1 MKLSLKLI
9 TYLSLIIF
17 LIISIAYVSILDS
30 KVVNKLDGVLWTVP
44 AKVYA
49 RPLELAEGG
58 KINVDVLKK
67 ELEILSYE
75 LTKGIPDTPGEFS
88 QSQQSVNIF
97 IRGFGSQE
105 PGLYRLK
112 IENDKIDSIKRKD
125 GISIDL
131 IQLEP
136 LSIGGMFPSHLQD
149 RILLNFSQVPKDL
162 EEMILVVEDRNF
174 YSHKGISLKSIM
186 RAFIKNTKALGIEEG
201 GSTITQQLA
210 KSLFFSPEQTIRRKI
225 KEAIAAL
232 LIEMHYSKQEIL
244 LAYINDVFI
253 AQSGRRAIH
262 GFGLASQFF
271 FGTDLK
277 NLSLDQK
284 ALLVGMLKGPSLYSP
299 INNPDRAKTRRD
311 LVLSLIKN
319 DSLITEEEYLDLKGK
334 SLKVI
339 PPSFKSLSKYPA
351 FNDIVILDLRK
362 NFDDSDLRTKGLKI
376 ITNLDPVVQDYL
388 EESIKDTKL
397 KLKSRYGSQL
407 NGLEGAGIVIDS
419 FSGEVVAAI
428 GSTKP
433 NNYGFNR
440 AINAV
445 RPIGSLV
452 KPFIYLSALQHYTK
466 YNLSTLLDDSK
477 LSVSL
482 PGSKLWEP
490 NNFDKKFHGNVPLHV
505 ALSESYNVATTRL
518 GMDLGY
524 SVVQETFTKLGI
536 EKKIPKYPSIF
547 VGSFEM
553 TPLEAIQAYQTIAS
567 EGFYSPLNSI
577 RTVESSGDVLSLSYP
592 YKVEQRFRPEP
603 IYLLKFVL
611 KQTFISGTARGF
623 SSRVIEKW
631 KTGGKTGTSDDQ
643 RDSWFVGYA
652 GNYLMVVWLG
662 FDDNRKSPLTG
673 RTGALQ
679 VWKNFMS
686 RLDPIAYEVRKPS
699 RIRYEWVDAKDGLLS
714 GERCKGSILIPFVE
728 GTEPEMIPQN
738 RKKCRISEE
747 SYTTKVL
754 NKIKEAIDFL
764 LYTSP
769 SQRA

>member
-88 QSQQSVNIF
+88 QSQRSVNIF

-174 YSHKGISLKSIM
+174 YSHKGISLRSIM
-186 RAFIKNTKALGIEEG
+186 RAFIKNTRALGIEEG

-351 FNDIVILDLRK
+351 FNDIVTLDLRK

-397 KLKSRYGSQL
+397 KLKRRYGSQL

-482 PGSKLWEP
+482 PGGKLWEP

-536 EKKIPKYPSIF
+536 KKKIPKYPSIF

-577 RTVESSGDVLSLSYP
+577 RTVESSEDVLSLSYP

-754 NKIKEAIDFL
+754 NKIKEAIEVK
-764 LYTSP
+764 
-769 SQRA
+769 

>member
-17 LIISIAYVSILDS
+17 SVISIAYVSILDS

-58 KINVDVLKK
+58 KINVDGLKK

-88 QSQQSVNIF
+88 QSQRSVNIF

-174 YSHKGISLKSIM
+174 YSHKGISLRSIM
-186 RAFIKNTKALGIEEG
+186 RAFIKNTRALGIEEG

-319 DSLITEEEYLDLKGK
+319 DSLITEEEYLDLKGR

-351 FNDIVILDLRK
+351 FNDIVTLDLRK

-397 KLKSRYGSQL
+397 KLKRRYGSQL

-452 KPFIYLSALQHYTK
+452 KPFIYLSALQHYSK

-482 PGSKLWEP
+482 PGGKLWEP
-490 NNFDKKFHGNVPLHV
+490 NNFDKKFHGNIPLHV

-536 EKKIPKYPSIF
+536 KKKIPKYPSIF

-577 RTVESSGDVLSLSYP
+577 RTVESSEDVLSLSYP

-699 RIRYEWVDAKDGLLS
+699 RIRYEWVDAKEGLLS
-714 GERCKGSILIPFVE
+714 GESCKGSILIPFVE

-754 NKIKEAIDFL
+754 NKIKEAIEVK
-764 LYTSP
+764 
-769 SQRA
+769 

>member
-17 LIISIAYVSILDS
+17 LVISIAYVSILDS

-58 KINVDVLKK
+58 KINVDGLKK

-88 QSQQSVNIF
+88 QSQRSVNIF

-174 YSHKGISLKSIM
+174 YSHKGISLRSIM
-186 RAFIKNTKALGIEEG
+186 RAFIKNTRALGIEEG

-351 FNDIVILDLRK
+351 FNDIVTLDLRK

-397 KLKSRYGSQL
+397 KLKRRYGSQL

-452 KPFIYLSALQHYTK
+452 KPFIYLSALQHYSK

-482 PGSKLWEP
+482 PGGKLWEP
-490 NNFDKKFHGNVPLHV
+490 NNFDKKFHGNIPLHV

-536 EKKIPKYPSIF
+536 KKKIPKYPSIF

-577 RTVESSGDVLSLSYP
+577 RTVESSEDVLSLSYP

-754 NKIKEAIDFL
+754 NKIKEAIEVK
-764 LYTSP
+764 
-769 SQRA
+769 

>member
-397 KLKSRYGSQL
+397 KLKRRYGSQL

-518 GMDLGY
+518 GMELGY

-553 TPLEAIQAYQTIAS
+553 SPLEAIQAYQTIAS

-754 NKIKEAIDFL
+754 NKIKEAIEVK
-764 LYTSP
+764 
-769 SQRA
+769 

>member
-17 LIISIAYVSILDS
+17 LIISIAYVSILYS

-58 KINVDVLKK
+58 KINVDGLKK

-88 QSQQSVNIF
+88 QSQRSVNIF

-174 YSHKGISLKSIM
+174 YSHKGISLRSIM
-186 RAFIKNTKALGIEEG
+186 RAFIKNTRALGIEEG

-232 LIEMHYSKQEIL
+232 LIEIHYSKQEIL

-397 KLKSRYGSQL
+397 KLKRKYGSQL

-577 RTVESSGDVLSLSYP
+577 RTVESSEDVLSLSYP

-754 NKIKEAIDFL
+754 NKIKEAIEVK
-764 LYTSP
+764 
-769 SQRA
+769 

>member
-17 LIISIAYVSILDS
+17 LVISIAYVSILDS

-88 QSQQSVNIF
+88 QSQRSVNIF

-174 YSHKGISLKSIM
+174 YSHKGISLRSIM
-186 RAFIKNTKALGIEEG
+186 RAFIKNTRALGIEEG

-232 LIEMHYSKQEIL
+232 LIEIHYSKQEIL

-319 DSLITEEEYLDLKGK
+319 DSLITEEEYLDLKGR

-351 FNDIVILDLRK
+351 FNDIVTLDLRK

-397 KLKSRYGSQL
+397 KLKRRYGSQL

-452 KPFIYLSALQHYTK
+452 KPFIYLSALQHYSK

-482 PGSKLWEP
+482 PGGKLWEP
-490 NNFDKKFHGNVPLHV
+490 NNFDKKFHGNIPLHV

-536 EKKIPKYPSIF
+536 KKKIPKYPSIF

-577 RTVESSGDVLSLSYP
+577 RTVESSEDVLSLSYP

-714 GERCKGSILIPFVE
+714 GESCKGSILIPFVE

-747 SYTTKVL
+747 SYTSKVL
-754 NKIKEAIDFL
+754 NKIKEAIEVK
-764 LYTSP
+764 
-769 SQRA
+769 

>member
-88 QSQQSVNIF
+88 QSQRSVNIF

-174 YSHKGISLKSIM
+174 YSHKGISLRSIM
-186 RAFIKNTKALGIEEG
+186 RAFIKNTRALGIEEG

-319 DSLITEEEYLDLKGK
+319 DSLITEEEYLDLKGR

-351 FNDIVILDLRK
+351 FNDIVTLDLRK

-397 KLKSRYGSQL
+397 KLKRRYGSQL

-452 KPFIYLSALQHYTK
+452 KPFIYLSALQHYSK

-482 PGSKLWEP
+482 PGGKLWEP
-490 NNFDKKFHGNVPLHV
+490 NNFDKKFHGNIPLHV

-536 EKKIPKYPSIF
+536 KKKIPKYPSIF

-577 RTVESSGDVLSLSYP
+577 RTVESSEDVLSLSYP

-747 SYTTKVL
+747 SYTTKVI
-754 NKIKEAIDFL
+754 NKIKEAIEVK
-764 LYTSP
+764 
-769 SQRA
+769 

>member
-17 LIISIAYVSILDS
+17 SVISIAYVSILDS

-75 LTKGIPDTPGEFS
+75 LIKGIPDTPGEFS
-88 QSQQSVNIF
+88 QSQRSVNIF

-174 YSHKGISLKSIM
+174 YSHKGISLRSIM
-186 RAFIKNTKALGIEEG
+186 RAFIKNTRALGIEEG

-210 KSLFFSPEQTIRRKI
+210 KSLFFSPEQTIKRKI

-232 LIEMHYSKQEIL
+232 LIEIHYSKQEIL

-319 DSLITEEEYLDLKGK
+319 DSLITEEEYLDLKGR

-351 FNDIVILDLRK
+351 FNDIVTLDLRK

-397 KLKSRYGSQL
+397 QLKRRYGSQL

-452 KPFIYLSALQHYTK
+452 KPFIYLSALQHYSK

-482 PGSKLWEP
+482 PGGKLWEP
-490 NNFDKKFHGNVPLHV
+490 NNFDKKFHGNIPLHV

-536 EKKIPKYPSIF
+536 KKKIPKYPSIF

-553 TPLEAIQAYQTIAS
+553 TPLEVIQAYQTIAS

-577 RTVESSGDVLSLSYP
+577 RTVESSEDVLSLSYP

-611 KQTFISGTARGF
+611 KQTFISGTSRGF

-699 RIRYEWVDAKDGLLS
+699 RIRYEWVDTKDGLLS

-747 SYTTKVL
+747 SYTAKVL
-754 NKIKEAIDFL
+754 NKIKEAIEVK
-764 LYTSP
+764 
-769 SQRA
+769 

>member
-17 LIISIAYVSILDS
+17 LVISIAYVSILDS

-58 KINVDVLKK
+58 KINVDSLKK

-88 QSQQSVNIF
+88 QSQRSVNIF

-174 YSHKGISLKSIM
+174 YSHKGISLRSIM
-186 RAFIKNTKALGIEEG
+186 RAFIKNTRALGIEEG

-210 KSLFFSPEQTIRRKI
+210 KSLFFSPEQTIKRKI

-232 LIEMHYSKQEIL
+232 LIEIHYSKQEIL

-319 DSLITEEEYLDLKGK
+319 DSLITEEEYLDLKGR

-351 FNDIVILDLRK
+351 FNDIVTLDLRK

-397 KLKSRYGSQL
+397 KLKRRYGSQL

-452 KPFIYLSALQHYTK
+452 KPFIYLSALQHYSK

-482 PGSKLWEP
+482 PGGKLWEP
-490 NNFDKKFHGNVPLHV
+490 NNFDKKFHGNIPLHV

-536 EKKIPKYPSIF
+536 KKKIPKYPSIF

-577 RTVESSGDVLSLSYP
+577 RTVESSEDVLSLSYP

-714 GERCKGSILIPFVE
+714 GESCKGSILIPFVE

-754 NKIKEAIDFL
+754 NKIKEAIEVK
-764 LYTSP
+764 
-769 SQRA
+769 

>member
-58 KINVDVLKK
+58 KINVDGLKK

-88 QSQQSVNIF
+88 QSQRSVNIF

-174 YSHKGISLKSIM
+174 YSHKGISLRSIM
-186 RAFIKNTKALGIEEG
+186 RAFIKNTRALGIEEG

-232 LIEMHYSKQEIL
+232 LIEIHYSKQEIL

-319 DSLITEEEYLDLKGK
+319 DSLITEEEYLDLKGR

-351 FNDIVILDLRK
+351 FNDIVTLDLRK

-397 KLKSRYGSQL
+397 KLKRRYGSQL

-452 KPFIYLSALQHYTK
+452 KPFIYLSALQHYSK

-482 PGSKLWEP
+482 PGGKLWEP
-490 NNFDKKFHGNVPLHV
+490 NNFDKKFHGNIPLHV

-536 EKKIPKYPSIF
+536 KKKIPKYPSIF

-577 RTVESSGDVLSLSYP
+577 RTVESSEDVLSLSYP

-652 GNYLMVVWLG
+652 GNYLMLVWLG

-714 GERCKGSILIPFVE
+714 GESCKGSILIPFVE

-754 NKIKEAIDFL
+754 NKIKEAIEVK
-764 LYTSP
+764 
-769 SQRA
+769 

>member
-17 LIISIAYVSILDS
+17 LVISIAYVSILDS

-58 KINVDVLKK
+58 KINVDSLKK

-88 QSQQSVNIF
+88 QSQRSVNIF

-174 YSHKGISLKSIM
+174 YSHKGISLRSIM
-186 RAFIKNTKALGIEEG
+186 RAFIKNTRALGIEEG

-232 LIEMHYSKQEIL
+232 LIEIHYSKQEIL

-319 DSLITEEEYLDLKGK
+319 DSLITEEEYLDLKGR

-351 FNDIVILDLRK
+351 FNDIVTLDLRK

-397 KLKSRYGSQL
+397 KLKRRYGSQL

-452 KPFIYLSALQHYTK
+452 KPFIYLSALQHYSK
-466 YNLSTLLDDSK
+466 YNLSSLLDDSK

-482 PGSKLWEP
+482 PGGKLWEP
-490 NNFDKKFHGNVPLHV
+490 NNFDKKFHGNIPLHV

-536 EKKIPKYPSIF
+536 KKKIPKYPSIF

-577 RTVESSGDVLSLSYP
+577 RTVESSEDVLSLSYP

-714 GERCKGSILIPFVE
+714 GESCKGSILIPFVE

-754 NKIKEAIDFL
+754 NKIKEAIEVK
-764 LYTSP
+764 
-769 SQRA
+769 

>member
-17 LIISIAYVSILDS
+17 SVISIAYVSILDS

-88 QSQQSVNIF
+88 QSQRSVNIF

-131 IQLEP
+131 IQLEA

-174 YSHKGISLKSIM
+174 YSHKGISLRSIM
-186 RAFIKNTKALGIEEG
+186 RAFIKNTRALGIEEG
-201 GSTITQQLA
+201 ESTITQQLA

-232 LIEMHYSKQEIL
+232 LIEIHYSKQEIL

-319 DSLITEEEYLDLKGK
+319 DSLITEEEYLDLKGR

-351 FNDIVILDLRK
+351 FNDIVTLDLRK

-397 KLKSRYGSQL
+397 QLKRRYGSQL

-452 KPFIYLSALQHYTK
+452 KPFIYLSALQHYSK

-482 PGSKLWEP
+482 PGGKLWEP
-490 NNFDKKFHGNVPLHV
+490 NNFDKKFHGNIPLHV

-536 EKKIPKYPSIF
+536 KKKIPKYPSIF

-577 RTVESSGDVLSLSYP
+577 RTVESSEDVLSLSYP

-652 GNYLMVVWLG
+652 GNYLMLVWLG

-699 RIRYEWVDAKDGLLS
+699 RIRYEWVDTKDGLLS

-747 SYTTKVL
+747 SYTAKVL
-754 NKIKEAIDFL
+754 NKIKEAIEVK
-764 LYTSP
+764 
-769 SQRA
+769 

>member
-319 DSLITEEEYLDLKGK
+319 DSLITEEEYQDLKGK

-397 KLKSRYGSQL
+397 KLKGRYGSQI

-452 KPFIYLSALQHYTK
+452 KPFIYLSALQLYTK

-577 RTVESSGDVLSLSYP
+577 RTVESSEDVLSLSYP

-699 RIRYEWVDAKDGLLS
+699 RIRYEWVDANDGLLS

-728 GTEPEMIPQN
+728 GTEPDMIPQN

-754 NKIKEAIDFL
+754 NKIKEAIEVK
-764 LYTSP
+764 
-769 SQRA
+769 

>member
-397 KLKSRYGSQL
+397 KLKRRYGSQL

-482 PGSKLWEP
+482 PGSKPWEP

-754 NKIKEAIDFL
+754 NKIKEAIEVK
-764 LYTSP
+764 
-769 SQRA
+769 

>member
-17 LIISIAYVSILDS
+17 LVISIAYVSILDS

-88 QSQQSVNIF
+88 QSQRSVNIF

-174 YSHKGISLKSIM
+174 YSHKGISLRSIM
-186 RAFIKNTKALGIEEG
+186 RAFIKNTRALGIEEG

-210 KSLFFSPEQTIRRKI
+210 KSLFFSPEQTIRRKV

-232 LIEMHYSKQEIL
+232 LIEIHYSKQEIL

-319 DSLITEEEYLDLKGK
+319 DSLITEEEYLDLKGR

-351 FNDIVILDLRK
+351 FNDIVTLDLRK

-397 KLKSRYGSQL
+397 KLKRRYGSQL

-452 KPFIYLSALQHYTK
+452 KPFIYLSALQHYSK

-482 PGSKLWEP
+482 PGGKLWEP
-490 NNFDKKFHGNVPLHV
+490 NNFDKKFHGNIPLHV

-536 EKKIPKYPSIF
+536 KKKIPKYPSIF

-577 RTVESSGDVLSLSYP
+577 RTVESSEDVLSLSYP

-652 GNYLMVVWLG
+652 GNYLMLVWLG

-714 GERCKGSILIPFVE
+714 GESCKGSILIPFVE

-754 NKIKEAIDFL
+754 NKIKEAIEVK
-764 LYTSP
+764 
-769 SQRA
+769 

>member
-186 RAFIKNTKALGIEEG
+186 RAFIKNTRALGIEEG

-351 FNDIVILDLRK
+351 FNDIVTLDLRK

-397 KLKSRYGSQL
+397 KLKRRYGSQL

-536 EKKIPKYPSIF
+536 KKKIPKYPSIF

-577 RTVESSGDVLSLSYP
+577 RTVESSEDVLSLSYP

-699 RIRYEWVDAKDGLLS
+699 RIRYEWVDVKDGLLS

-754 NKIKEAIDFL
+754 NKIKEAIEVK
-764 LYTSP
+764 
-769 SQRA
+769 

>member
-9 TYLSLIIF
+9 TYVSLIIF
-17 LIISIAYVSILDS
+17 LIISIAYISILDS

-58 KINVDVLKK
+58 KINVDGLKK

-88 QSQQSVNIF
+88 QSQRSVNIF

-174 YSHKGISLKSIM
+174 YSHKGISLRSIM
-186 RAFIKNTKALGIEEG
+186 RAFIKNTRALGIEEG

-232 LIEMHYSKQEIL
+232 LIEIHYSKQEIL

-351 FNDIVILDLRK
+351 FNDIVTLDLRK

-397 KLKSRYGSQL
+397 KLKRRYGSQL

-452 KPFIYLSALQHYTK
+452 KPFIYLSALQHYSK

-482 PGSKLWEP
+482 PGGKLWEP
-490 NNFDKKFHGNVPLHV
+490 NNFDKKFHGNIPLHV

-536 EKKIPKYPSIF
+536 KKKIPKYPSIF

-577 RTVESSGDVLSLSYP
+577 RTVESSEDVLSLSYP

-652 GNYLMVVWLG
+652 GNYLMLVWLG

-714 GERCKGSILIPFVE
+714 GESCKGSILIPFVE

-754 NKIKEAIDFL
+754 NKIKEAIEVK
-764 LYTSP
+764 
-769 SQRA
+769 

>member
-9 TYLSLIIF
+9 TYVSLIIF
-17 LIISIAYVSILDS
+17 LVISIAYISILDS

-58 KINVDVLKK
+58 KINVDGLKK

-88 QSQQSVNIF
+88 QSQRSVNIF

-174 YSHKGISLKSIM
+174 YSHKGISLRSIM
-186 RAFIKNTKALGIEEG
+186 RAFIKNTRALGIEEG

-232 LIEMHYSKQEIL
+232 LIEIHYSKQEIL

-319 DSLITEEEYLDLKGK
+319 DSLITEEEYLDLKGR

-351 FNDIVILDLRK
+351 FNDIVTLDLRK

-397 KLKSRYGSQL
+397 KLKRRYGSQL

-452 KPFIYLSALQHYTK
+452 KPFIYLSALQHYSK

-482 PGSKLWEP
+482 PGGKLWEP
-490 NNFDKKFHGNVPLHV
+490 NNFDKKFHGNIPLHV

-536 EKKIPKYPSIF
+536 KKKIPKYPSIF

-577 RTVESSGDVLSLSYP
+577 RTVESSEDVLSLSYP

-652 GNYLMVVWLG
+652 GNYLMLVWLG

-714 GERCKGSILIPFVE
+714 GESCKGSILIPFVE

-747 SYTTKVL
+747 SYTAKVL
-754 NKIKEAIDFL
+754 NKIKEAIEVK
-764 LYTSP
+764 
-769 SQRA
+769 

>member
-9 TYLSLIIF
+9 TYVSLIIF
-17 LIISIAYVSILDS
+17 LIISIAYISILDS

-58 KINVDVLKK
+58 KINVDGLKK

-88 QSQQSVNIF
+88 QSQRSVNIF

-174 YSHKGISLKSIM
+174 YSHKGISLRSIM
-186 RAFIKNTKALGIEEG
+186 RAFIKNTRALGIEEG

-351 FNDIVILDLRK
+351 FNDIVTLDLRK

-397 KLKSRYGSQL
+397 KLKRRYGSQL

-452 KPFIYLSALQHYTK
+452 KPFIYLSALQHYSK
-466 YNLSTLLDDSK
+466 YNLSSLLDDSK

-482 PGSKLWEP
+482 PGGKLWEP
-490 NNFDKKFHGNVPLHV
+490 NNFDKKFHGNIPLHV

-536 EKKIPKYPSIF
+536 KKKIPKYPSIF

-577 RTVESSGDVLSLSYP
+577 RTVESSEDVLSLSYP

-652 GNYLMVVWLG
+652 GNYLMLVWLG

-714 GERCKGSILIPFVE
+714 GESCKGSILIPFVE

-754 NKIKEAIDFL
+754 NKIKEAIEVK
-764 LYTSP
+764 
-769 SQRA
+769 

>member
-88 QSQQSVNIF
+88 QSQRSVNIF

-397 KLKSRYGSQL
+397 KLKRRYGSQL

-577 RTVESSGDVLSLSYP
+577 RTVESSEDVLSLSYP

-754 NKIKEAIDFL
+754 NKIKEAIEVK
-764 LYTSP
+764 
-769 SQRA
+769 

>member
-397 KLKSRYGSQL
+397 KLKRRYGSQL

-611 KQTFISGTARGF
+611 KQTFISGTVRGF

-699 RIRYEWVDAKDGLLS
+699 RIRYEWVDVKDGLLS

-754 NKIKEAIDFL
+754 NKIKEAIEVK
-764 LYTSP
+764 
-769 SQRA
+769 

>member
-351 FNDIVILDLRK
+351 FNDIVTLDLRK

-397 KLKSRYGSQL
+397 KLKRRYGSQL

-452 KPFIYLSALQHYTK
+452 KPFIYLSALQQYTK

-699 RIRYEWVDAKDGLLS
+699 RIRYEWVDVKDGLLS

-754 NKIKEAIDFL
+754 NKIKEAIEVK
-764 LYTSP
+764 
-769 SQRA
+769 

>member
-17 LIISIAYVSILDS
+17 LVISIAYVSILDS

-58 KINVDVLKK
+58 KINVDSLKK

-88 QSQQSVNIF
+88 QSQRSVNIF

-174 YSHKGISLKSIM
+174 YSHKGISLRSIM
-186 RAFIKNTKALGIEEG
+186 RAFIKNTRALGIEEG

-210 KSLFFSPEQTIRRKI
+210 KSLFFSPEQTIKRKI

-232 LIEMHYSKQEIL
+232 LIEIHYSKQEIL

-351 FNDIVILDLRK
+351 FNDIVTLDLRK

-397 KLKSRYGSQL
+397 KLKRRYGSQL

-452 KPFIYLSALQHYTK
+452 KPFIYLSALQHYSK

-482 PGSKLWEP
+482 PGGKLWEP
-490 NNFDKKFHGNVPLHV
+490 NNFDKKFHGNIPLHV

-536 EKKIPKYPSIF
+536 KKKIPKYPSIF

-577 RTVESSGDVLSLSYP
+577 RTVESSEDVLSLSYP

-714 GERCKGSILIPFVE
+714 GESCKGSILIPFVE

-754 NKIKEAIDFL
+754 NKIKEAIEVK
-764 LYTSP
+764 
-769 SQRA
+769 

>member
-17 LIISIAYVSILDS
+17 SVISIAYVSILDS

-58 KINVDVLKK
+58 KINVDGLKK

-88 QSQQSVNIF
+88 QSQRSVNIF

-174 YSHKGISLKSIM
+174 YSHKGISLRSIM
-186 RAFIKNTKALGIEEG
+186 RAFIKNTRALGIEEG

-210 KSLFFSPEQTIRRKI
+210 KSLFFSPEQTIKRKI

-232 LIEMHYSKQEIL
+232 LIEIHYSKQEIL

-319 DSLITEEEYLDLKGK
+319 DSLITEEEYLDLKGR

-351 FNDIVILDLRK
+351 FNDIVTLDLRK

-388 EESIKDTKL
+388 EESIKDTKVQL
-397 KLKSRYGSQL
+397 KKRYGSQL

-452 KPFIYLSALQHYTK
+452 KPFIYLSALQHYSK

-482 PGSKLWEP
+482 PGGKLWEP
-490 NNFDKKFHGNVPLHV
+490 NNFDKKFHGNIPLHV

-536 EKKIPKYPSIF
+536 KKKIPKYPSIF

-577 RTVESSGDVLSLSYP
+577 RTVESSEDVLSLSYP

-699 RIRYEWVDAKDGLLS
+699 RIRYEWVDTKDGLLS

-747 SYTTKVL
+747 SYTAKVL
-754 NKIKEAIDFL
+754 NKIKEAIEVK
-764 LYTSP
+764 
-769 SQRA
+769 

>member
-17 LIISIAYVSILDS
+17 LIISIAYISILDS

-397 KLKSRYGSQL
+397 KLKRRYGSQL

-699 RIRYEWVDAKDGLLS
+699 RIRYEWVDVKDGLLS

-754 NKIKEAIDFL
+754 NKIKEAIEVK
-764 LYTSP
+764 
-769 SQRA
+769 

>member
-9 TYLSLIIF
+9 TYVSLIIF
-17 LIISIAYVSILDS
+17 LVISIAYISILDS

-58 KINVDVLKK
+58 KINVDGLKK

-88 QSQQSVNIF
+88 QSQRSVNIF

-174 YSHKGISLKSIM
+174 YSHKGISLRSIM
-186 RAFIKNTKALGIEEG
+186 RAFIKNTRALGIEEG

-232 LIEMHYSKQEIL
+232 LIEIHYSKQEIL

-319 DSLITEEEYLDLKGK
+319 DSLITEEEYLDLKGR

-351 FNDIVILDLRK
+351 FNDIVTLDLRK

-397 KLKSRYGSQL
+397 KLKRRYGSQL

-452 KPFIYLSALQHYTK
+452 KPFIYLSALQHYSK

-482 PGSKLWEP
+482 PGGKLWEP
-490 NNFDKKFHGNVPLHV
+490 NNFDKKFHGNIPLHV

-577 RTVESSGDVLSLSYP
+577 RTVESSEDVLSLSYP

-652 GNYLMVVWLG
+652 GNYLMLVWLG

-714 GERCKGSILIPFVE
+714 GESCKGSILIPFVE

-754 NKIKEAIDFL
+754 NKIKEAIEVK
-764 LYTSP
+764 
-769 SQRA
+769 

>member
-9 TYLSLIIF
+9 TYVSLIIF
-17 LIISIAYVSILDS
+17 LIISIAYISILDS

-88 QSQQSVNIF
+88 QSQRSVNIF

-174 YSHKGISLKSIM
+174 YSHKGISLRSIM
-186 RAFIKNTKALGIEEG
+186 RAFIKNTRALGIEEG

-232 LIEMHYSKQEIL
+232 LIEIHYSKQEIL

-319 DSLITEEEYLDLKGK
+319 DSLITEEEYLDLKGR

-351 FNDIVILDLRK
+351 FNDIVTLDLRK

-397 KLKSRYGSQL
+397 KLKRRYGSQL

-452 KPFIYLSALQHYTK
+452 KPFIYLSALQHYSK

-482 PGSKLWEP
+482 PGGKLWEP
-490 NNFDKKFHGNVPLHV
+490 NNFDKKFHGNIPLHV

-536 EKKIPKYPSIF
+536 KKKIPKYPSIF

-577 RTVESSGDVLSLSYP
+577 RTVESSEDVLSLSYP

-652 GNYLMVVWLG
+652 GNYLMLVWLG

-714 GERCKGSILIPFVE
+714 GESCKGSILIPFVE

-747 SYTTKVL
+747 SYTAKVL
-754 NKIKEAIDFL
+754 NKIKEAIEVK
-764 LYTSP
+764 
-769 SQRA
+769 

>member
-162 EEMILVVEDRNF
+162 EEMILVVEDKSF
-174 YSHKGISLKSIM
+174 YSHKGISLRSIM
-186 RAFIKNTKALGIEEG
+186 RAFIKNTRALGIEEG

-397 KLKSRYGSQL
+397 KLKRRYGSQL

-738 RKKCRISEE
+738 RKKCRITEE

-754 NKIKEAIDFL
+754 NKIKEAIEVK
-764 LYTSP
+764 
-769 SQRA
+769 

>member
-17 LIISIAYVSILDS
+17 LVISIAYVSILDS

-88 QSQQSVNIF
+88 QSQRSVNIF

-174 YSHKGISLKSIM
+174 YSHKGISLRSIM
-186 RAFIKNTKALGIEEG
+186 RAFIKNTRALGIEEG

-232 LIEMHYSKQEIL
+232 LIEIHYSKQEIL

-351 FNDIVILDLRK
+351 FNDIVTLDLRK

-397 KLKSRYGSQL
+397 KLKRRYGSQL

-452 KPFIYLSALQHYTK
+452 KPFIYLSALQHYSK

-482 PGSKLWEP
+482 PGGKLWEP
-490 NNFDKKFHGNVPLHV
+490 NNFDKKFHGNIPLHV

-536 EKKIPKYPSIF
+536 KKKIPKYPSIF

-577 RTVESSGDVLSLSYP
+577 RTVESSEDVLSLSYP

-714 GERCKGSILIPFVE
+714 GESCKGSILIPFVE

-754 NKIKEAIDFL
+754 NKIKEAIEVK
-764 LYTSP
+764 
-769 SQRA
+769 

>member
-17 LIISIAYVSILDS
+17 SVISIAYVSILDS

-88 QSQQSVNIF
+88 QSQRSVNIF

-174 YSHKGISLKSIM
+174 YSHKGISLRSIM
-186 RAFIKNTKALGIEEG
+186 RAFIKNTRALGIEEG

-210 KSLFFSPEQTIRRKI
+210 KSLFFSPEQTIKRKI

-232 LIEMHYSKQEIL
+232 LIEIHYSKQEIL

-319 DSLITEEEYLDLKGK
+319 DSLITEEEYLDLKGR

-351 FNDIVILDLRK
+351 FNDIVTLDLRK

-397 KLKSRYGSQL
+397 QLKRRYGSQL

-452 KPFIYLSALQHYTK
+452 KPFIYLSALQHYSK

-482 PGSKLWEP
+482 PGGKLWEP
-490 NNFDKKFHGNVPLHV
+490 NNFDKKFHGNIPLHV

-536 EKKIPKYPSIF
+536 KKKIPKYPSIF

-577 RTVESSGDVLSLSYP
+577 RTVESSEDVLSLSYP

-699 RIRYEWVDAKDGLLS
+699 RIRYEWVDTKDGLLS

-728 GTEPEMIPQN
+728 GTEPEIIPQN

-747 SYTTKVL
+747 SYTAKVL
-754 NKIKEAIDFL
+754 NKIKEAIEVK
-764 LYTSP
+764 
-769 SQRA
+769 

>member
-9 TYLSLIIF
+9 TYVSLIIF
-17 LIISIAYVSILDS
+17 LVISIAYISILDS

-58 KINVDVLKK
+58 KINVDSLKK

-88 QSQQSVNIF
+88 QSQRSVNIF

-174 YSHKGISLKSIM
+174 YSHKGISLRSIM
-186 RAFIKNTKALGIEEG
+186 RAFIKNTRALGIEEG

-232 LIEMHYSKQEIL
+232 LIEIHYSKQEIL

-319 DSLITEEEYLDLKGK
+319 DSLITEEEYLDLKGR

-351 FNDIVILDLRK
+351 FNDIVTLDLRK

-397 KLKSRYGSQL
+397 KLKRRYGSQL

-452 KPFIYLSALQHYTK
+452 KPFIYLSALQHYSK

-482 PGSKLWEP
+482 PGGKLWEP
-490 NNFDKKFHGNVPLHV
+490 NNFDKKFHGNIPLHV

-536 EKKIPKYPSIF
+536 KKKIPKYPSIF

-577 RTVESSGDVLSLSYP
+577 RTVESSEDVLSLSYP

-652 GNYLMVVWLG
+652 GNYLMLVWLG

-699 RIRYEWVDAKDGLLS
+699 RIRYEWVDVKDGLLS
-714 GERCKGSILIPFVE
+714 GESCKGSILIPFVE

-754 NKIKEAIDFL
+754 NKIKEAIEV
-764 LYTSP
+764 
-769 SQRA
+769 Q

>member
-319 DSLITEEEYLDLKGK
+319 DSLINEEEYLDLKGK

-351 FNDIVILDLRK
+351 FNDIVVLDLRK
-362 NFDDSDLRTKGLKI
+362 NFDDGDLRTKGLKI

-397 KLKSRYGSQL
+397 KLKRRYGSQL

-577 RTVESSGDVLSLSYP
+577 RTVESSRDVLSLSYP

-754 NKIKEAIDFL
+754 NKIKEAIEVK
-764 LYTSP
+764 
-769 SQRA
+769 

>member
-9 TYLSLIIF
+9 TYVSLIIF
-17 LIISIAYVSILDS
+17 LIISIAYISILDS

-58 KINVDVLKK
+58 KINVDGLKK

-88 QSQQSVNIF
+88 QSQRSVNIF

-174 YSHKGISLKSIM
+174 YSHKGISLRSIM
-186 RAFIKNTKALGIEEG
+186 RAFIKNTRALGIEEG

-232 LIEMHYSKQEIL
+232 LIEIHYSKQEIL

-319 DSLITEEEYLDLKGK
+319 DSLITEEEYLDLKGR

-351 FNDIVILDLRK
+351 FNDIVTLDLRK

-397 KLKSRYGSQL
+397 KLKRRYGSQL

-452 KPFIYLSALQHYTK
+452 KPFIYLSALQHYSK

-482 PGSKLWEP
+482 PGGKLWEP
-490 NNFDKKFHGNVPLHV
+490 NNFDKKFHGNIPLHV

-536 EKKIPKYPSIF
+536 KKKIPKYPSIF

-577 RTVESSGDVLSLSYP
+577 RTVESSEDVLSLSYP

-652 GNYLMVVWLG
+652 GNYLMLVWLG

-714 GERCKGSILIPFVE
+714 GESCKGSILIPFVE

-747 SYTTKVL
+747 SYTAKVL
-754 NKIKEAIDFL
+754 NKIKEAIEVK
-764 LYTSP
+764 
-769 SQRA
+769 

>member
-232 LIEMHYSKQEIL
+232 LIEIHYSKQEIL

-351 FNDIVILDLRK
+351 FNDIVTLDLRK

-397 KLKSRYGSQL
+397 KLKRRYGSQL

-754 NKIKEAIDFL
+754 NKIKEAIEVK
-764 LYTSP
+764 
-769 SQRA
+769 

>member
-577 RTVESSGDVLSLSYP
+577 RTVESSEDVLSLSYP

-754 NKIKEAIDFL
+754 NKIKEAIEVK
-764 LYTSP
+764 
-769 SQRA
+769 

>member
-397 KLKSRYGSQL
+397 KLKRKYGSQL

-747 SYTTKVL
+747 SYTAKVL
-754 NKIKEAIDFL
+754 NKIKEAIEVK
-764 LYTSP
+764 
-769 SQRA
+769 

>member
-1 MKLSLKLI
+1 
-9 TYLSLIIF
+9 
-17 LIISIAYVSILDS
+17 
-30 KVVNKLDGVLWTVP
+30 
-44 AKVYA
+44 
-49 RPLELAEGG
+49 
-58 KINVDVLKK
+58 
-67 ELEILSYE
+67 
-75 LTKGIPDTPGEFS
+75 
-88 QSQQSVNIF
+88 
-97 IRGFGSQE
+97 
-105 PGLYRLK
+105 
-112 IENDKIDSIKRKD
+112 
-125 GISIDL
+125 
-131 IQLEP
+131 
-136 LSIGGMFPSHLQD
+136 MFPSHLQD

-319 DSLITEEEYLDLKGK
+319 DSLITEEEYLGLKGK

-351 FNDIVILDLRK
+351 FNDIVTLDLRK

-397 KLKSRYGSQL
+397 KLKRRYGSQL

-699 RIRYEWVDAKDGLLS
+699 RIRYEWVVVKDGLLS

-754 NKIKEAIDFL
+754 NKIKEAIEVK
-764 LYTSP
+764 
-769 SQRA
+769 

>member
-9 TYLSLIIF
+9 TYVSLIIF
-17 LIISIAYVSILDS
+17 LIISIAYISILDS

-58 KINVDVLKK
+58 KINVDGLKK

-88 QSQQSVNIF
+88 QSQRSVNIF

-112 IENDKIDSIKRKD
+112 IENGKIDSIKRKD

-174 YSHKGISLKSIM
+174 YSHKGISLRSIM
-186 RAFIKNTKALGIEEG
+186 RAFIKNTRALGIEEG

-232 LIEMHYSKQEIL
+232 LIEIHYSKQEIL

-284 ALLVGMLKGPSLYSP
+284 ALLVGLLKGPSLYSP

-319 DSLITEEEYLDLKGK
+319 DSLITEEEYLDLKGR

-351 FNDIVILDLRK
+351 FNDIVTLDLRK

-397 KLKSRYGSQL
+397 KLKRRYGSQL

-452 KPFIYLSALQHYTK
+452 KPFIYLSALQHYSK

-482 PGSKLWEP
+482 PGGKLWEP
-490 NNFDKKFHGNVPLHV
+490 NNFDKKFHGNIPLHV

-536 EKKIPKYPSIF
+536 KKKIPKYPSIF

-577 RTVESSGDVLSLSYP
+577 RTVESSEDVLSLSYP

-652 GNYLMVVWLG
+652 GNYLMLVWLG

-714 GERCKGSILIPFVE
+714 GESCKGSILIPFVE

-754 NKIKEAIDFL
+754 NKIKEAIEVK
-764 LYTSP
+764 
-769 SQRA
+769 

>member
-1 MKLSLKLI
+1 
-9 TYLSLIIF
+9 
-17 LIISIAYVSILDS
+17 
-30 KVVNKLDGVLWTVP
+30 
-44 AKVYA
+44 
-49 RPLELAEGG
+49 
-58 KINVDVLKK
+58 
-67 ELEILSYE
+67 
-75 LTKGIPDTPGEFS
+75 
-88 QSQQSVNIF
+88 
-97 IRGFGSQE
+97 
-105 PGLYRLK
+105 
-112 IENDKIDSIKRKD
+112 
-125 GISIDL
+125 
-131 IQLEP
+131 
-136 LSIGGMFPSHLQD
+136 
-149 RILLNFSQVPKDL
+149 
-162 EEMILVVEDRNF
+162 
-174 YSHKGISLKSIM
+174 
-186 RAFIKNTKALGIEEG
+186 
-201 GSTITQQLA
+201 
-210 KSLFFSPEQTIRRKI
+210 
-225 KEAIAAL
+225 
-232 LIEMHYSKQEIL
+232 LIEIHYSKQEIL

-319 DSLITEEEYLDLKGK
+319 DSLITEEEYLDLKGR

-339 PPSFKSLSKYPA
+339 APSFKSLSKYPA
-351 FNDIVILDLRK
+351 FNDIVTLDLRK

-397 KLKSRYGSQL
+397 KLKRRYGSQL

-452 KPFIYLSALQHYTK
+452 KPFIYLSALQHYSK

-482 PGSKLWEP
+482 PGGKLWEP
-490 NNFDKKFHGNVPLHV
+490 NNFDKKFHGNIPLHV

-536 EKKIPKYPSIF
+536 KKKIPKYPSIF

-577 RTVESSGDVLSLSYP
+577 RTVESSEDVLSLSYP

-699 RIRYEWVDAKDGLLS
+699 RIRYEWVDTKDGLLS

-747 SYTTKVL
+747 SYTAKVL
-754 NKIKEAIDFL
+754 NKIKEAIEVK
-764 LYTSP
+764 
-769 SQRA
+769 